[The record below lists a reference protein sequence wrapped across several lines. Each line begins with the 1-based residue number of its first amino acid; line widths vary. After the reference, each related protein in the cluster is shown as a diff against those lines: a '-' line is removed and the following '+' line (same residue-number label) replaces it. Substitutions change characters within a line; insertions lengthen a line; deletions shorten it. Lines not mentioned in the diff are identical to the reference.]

1 MERFRAMTEN
11 KTFLV
16 VDDEPEMCWIIE
28 QILKSGGLNVR
39 KAFSAGEALDLV
51 AAGSFQGILLDAK
64 LPDMEGMELARRISA
79 LAPTTPLTMVSGY
92 FYRDDVSIREALH
105 EGLIAGFIAKPF
117 DRRDILRE
125 IGGSSRLPGD
135 IPGDDRID
143 PM

>member
-11 KTFLV
+11 RTFLI

-28 QILKSGGLNVR
+28 QVLKSGGLDVR

-64 LPDMEGMELARRISA
+64 LPDMEGMELARRIRTI
-79 LAPTTPLTMVSGY
+79 APTTPLTMVSGY
-92 FYRDDVSIREALH
+92 FYRDDVSIREALQ
-105 EGLIAGFIAKPF
+105 EGLISGFIAKPF

-125 IGGSSRLPGD
+125 IGESSHLHSDVHG
-135 IPGDDRID
+135 
-143 PM
+143 